1 MKPATLAVND
11 ASLCFF
17 FFFFFFCYPGSIGLV
32 WHTGVCLN
40 VFGCFRLLTCRC
52 WRGFA
57 MKAFW
62 IMERKR
68 LPFSQAS
75 LMSACWDEESFCVSG
90 ERGMFLFMYRADSI
104 YCSIYFFTYFRLC
117 HITFLFF
124 LFSRLLS
131 RSELLSFHVC
141 LHHLYPFL
149 ILRSSNRVPILRC
162 IWANDRDCEPG
173 EPPVPADLRCGQA
186 AGLHSGDRSRL
197 LDHPHGL
204 QHLVV
209 QTPEEEERPLQQ
221 LCRHTQRSVYW
232 INHTPWMLPC
242 RGYPVIV
249 LVRG

>member
-1 MKPATLAVND
+1 
-11 ASLCFF
+11 
-17 FFFFFFCYPGSIGLV
+17 
-32 WHTGVCLN
+32 
-40 VFGCFRLLTCRC
+40 
-52 WRGFA
+52 

-75 LMSACWDEESFCVSG
+75 LTSACWDEESFLCVWR
-90 ERGMFLFMYRADSI
+90 ERNVPIYVPCWLHLLFL
-104 YCSIYFFTYFRLC
+104 L
-117 HITFLFF
+117 LFYLFQALPNNISLF
-124 LFSRLLS
+124 LFSQLLS
-131 RSELLSFHVC
+131 HSELLSFHVC
-141 LHHLYPFL
+141 LHHRGYLYPFL
-149 ILRSSNRVPILRC
+149 ILRSSNRVPIPRC
-162 IWANDRDCEPG
+162 IWANDRDREPG

-221 LCRHTQRSVYW
+221 LCRHTQRSVYS

-242 RGYPVIV
+242 RGYPATV
-249 LVRG
+249 LVWG